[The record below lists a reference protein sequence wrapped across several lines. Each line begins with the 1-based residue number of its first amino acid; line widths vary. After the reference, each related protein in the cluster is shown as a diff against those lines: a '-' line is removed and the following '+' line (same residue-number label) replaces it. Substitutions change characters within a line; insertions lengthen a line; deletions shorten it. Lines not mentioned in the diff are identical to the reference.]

1 VLFSF
6 YVGNHPFLLARL
18 PITPGGGLDGVAMS
32 ELGASLRVIAIGRDA
47 GPGAT
52 GSLEH
57 PPRRDSRL
65 AGGDDAYL
73 AGPYEELLSVLR
85 RDRGDGAGPP
95 SSQK

>member
-1 VLFSF
+1 
-6 YVGNHPFLLARL
+6 
-18 PITPGGGLDGVAMS
+18 
-32 ELGASLRVIAIGRDA
+32 VIAIGRDA
-47 GPGAT
+47 GPDAP

-85 RDRGDGAGPP
+85 RDRAGAGQP
-95 SSQK
+95 